1 MMDLRSFKYMLRGE
15 DSVKR
20 YLVKACW
27 KNDVRFCIRCEARK
41 VYWIRR
47 DRYRCS
53 RCGYEFSDFA
63 GRWINKVK
71 LPPREWLW
79 LIKLFELEISA
90 RRASQQLGISYPT
103 VHKAYH
109 LIRRSIIAHSGNGDL
124 LSDGEIEAKEPGF
137 DGRSKAPRVEN
148 FKPGFPVFGILE
160 RKGSVKVEPL
170 RDLSAEAVLNL
181 AVKTAR
187 RGSIVY
193 TDRWGRYDALMFCDY
208 KHFADYGKR
217 FSRGDVPMNGMEG
230 FLSYAKE
237 RMNKFHGISKE
248 KFPLYLKEM
257 EFRYNH
263 RRKPIFNT
271 LVRYLCD
278 LKAT

>member
-1 MMDLRSFKYMLRGE
+1 MDMKSFRYILRGK

-20 YLVKACW
+20 FLAKACW
-27 KNDVRFCIRCEARK
+27 KNDVRFCIRCETRK
-41 VYWIRR
+41 IYRIRR

-53 RCGYEFSDFA
+53 RCDYEFSDFA

-90 RRASQQLGISYPT
+90 RKASQRLGISYPT

-109 LIRRSIIAHSGNGDL
+109 LIRRSITAHSGNGDL
-124 LSDGEIEAKEPGF
+124 LLEGEIEAKETGF
-137 DGRSKAPRVEN
+137 DDRTEGRRMEN
-148 FKPGFPVFGILE
+148 FKPGVPVFGILE
-160 RKGSVKVEPL
+160 RNGSVKVEPL

-181 AVKTAR
+181 AAKTVR

-193 TDRWGRYDALMFCDY
+193 TDRWGRYDALMFCDD
-208 KHFADYGKR
+208 KHFTDYGR
-217 FSRGDVPMNGMEG
+217 GFSRGDVPMNGTEG
-230 FLSYAKE
+230 FLNYAKE
-237 RMNKFHGISKE
+237 KLNKFHGVSKE
-248 KFPLYLKEM
+248 KFPVYLKEM

-263 RRKPIFNT
+263 RREPIFNT

-278 LKAT
+278 LESM